1 MLGLN
6 QQPITNNQIMPKI
19 IGAFSLALACAFA
32 RPALAQTPTP
42 PPVTAPKPIAQMTL
56 AKAIQLAV
64 PKLTAKQKQLYKD
77 AVAKGKK
84 ANLFTVVG
92 DCNSQPAVY
101 VRRVANGEFNLT
113 KQTARIQQT
122 AKYFQPSWSRVS
134 LAARGGFGAAAMMDP
149 TWADGAMCGT
159 TRGPF
164 ECELWQ
170 SGASIVFVELGTGDQ
185 YEWQAF
191 EKNYRA
197 MLVMGLKEG
206 VLPVLVTKADRLEE
220 NSGAPSDF
228 INNVV
233 RKLAKEYQL
242 PLLDFAPAA
251 RLLPMNGLLYESCF
265 NDSKQESDPVKSAA
279 MLNACQTKKEAA
291 GDKTDLRFH
300 LTGAAQDLHLQLTLQ
315 TLMAITN
322 Y

>member
-1 MLGLN
+1 MIRKLPAL
-6 QQPITNNQIMPKI
+6 
-19 IGAFSLALACAFA
+19 FLALACACALA
-32 RPALAQTPTP
+32 RPALGQTPTP
-42 PPVTAPKPIAQMTL
+42 PTRAAPKPAAQMTL

-64 PKLTAKQKQLYKD
+64 PKLTARQKQMYKD

-84 ANLFTVVG
+84 ASLFTVAG

-101 VRRVANGEFNLT
+101 VQRVANGEFNLG
-113 KQTARIQQT
+113 KQPARIQQT
-122 AKYFQPSWSRVS
+122 AKFFQPSWSRVS
-134 LAARGGFGAAAMMDP
+134 LAARGGFSAAAMMDP
-149 TWADGAMCGT
+149 TWTDGAMCGI

-185 YEWQAF
+185 YEWQSF

-197 MLVMGLKEG
+197 MLEMGLKEG

-220 NSGAPSDF
+220 NSGAPGDF
-228 INNVV
+228 INTMT

-242 PLLDFAPAA
+242 PLLDFALAA
-251 RLLPMNGLLYESCF
+251 RMLPLNGLLYESCF

>member
-1 MLGLN
+1 MQKHFFALL
-6 QQPITNNQIMPKI
+6 
-19 IGAFSLALACAFA
+19 LALASACALA
-32 RPALAQTPTP
+32 RPAQAQTTK
-42 PPVTAPKPIAQMTL
+42 PPVQTAPKPAAQMTL

-64 PKLTAKQKQLYKD
+64 PKITARQKQTYRD
-77 AVAKGKK
+77 AAAKGKNL
-84 ANLFTVVG
+84 NLFTVVG

-101 VRRVANGEFNLT
+101 VQRVANGQFNLN

-122 AKYFQPSWSRVS
+122 AKYFQPSWARVS
-134 LAARGGFGAAAMMDP
+134 LAARGGFSAAAMMDP

-170 SGASIVFVELGTGDQ
+170 SRASIVFVELGTGDQ

-197 MLVMGLKEG
+197 MLDMGLKDG

-220 NSGAPSDF
+220 NSGAPSDY
-228 INNVV
+228 INGVV

-242 PLLDFAPAA
+242 PLLDFALAA
-251 RLLPMNGLLYESCF
+251 RMLPLSGLLYESCF
-265 NDSKQESDPVKSAA
+265 NDSKQESDPVKANA

-315 TLMAITN
+315 TLDAIWR
-322 Y
+322 